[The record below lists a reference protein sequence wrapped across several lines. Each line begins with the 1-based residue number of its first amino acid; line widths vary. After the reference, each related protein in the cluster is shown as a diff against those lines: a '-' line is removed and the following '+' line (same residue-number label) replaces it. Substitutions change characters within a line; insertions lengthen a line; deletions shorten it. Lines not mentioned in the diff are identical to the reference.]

1 MPDWTSRLTELATDA
16 AVPGAVLGIWA
27 DGEQTI
33 TPYGVLN
40 RATGVEVTADSLF
53 QLGSITKPWTAT
65 MIVQLAAE
73 DRLSLDDPVVK
84 LLPGASI
91 DERITVRQL
100 LTHTSGIDGDV
111 FTDTGR
117 GDDCVERY
125 VGLLA
130 EVDQLFAPGAAYSY
144 CNAGFVLLGR
154 IIEVLDGRTWDES
167 LRARLVSPLR
177 LRSTVTLPEEAILH
191 RAALGHLA
199 DGSPVTT
206 WQLPR
211 SIGPAGL
218 VTASAADLL
227 AFARLHLD
235 DDTYAGMR
243 EPQVPFPGGAGG
255 VTDLGLAWRLYDWS
269 GRRLFGHDGTTIS
282 QLAFLRIDPEARLAV
297 CLLTNSANGPA
308 LFDEIASEV
317 FTHYV
322 GVAAPPAPEPI
333 TTDPITTDPITTDPI
348 TTDPITTEPIAAA
361 PIATD
366 PIAAD
371 LSADISAESSGGNP
385 VDLSGEQHV
394 GVYERAS
401 VRMEVLRRDNR
412 LLLTY
417 QATGDRLAFAE
428 EPVLEYELHPTAP
441 ADGNHYVTRSTPAQP
456 WTPVTFTPT
465 YLFNSGRVT
474 PRTA

>member
-84 LLPGASI
+84 LLPEASI

-167 LRARLVSPLR
+167 LRARLVSPLG

-235 DDTYAGMR
+235 DDMYAGMR

-317 FTHYV
+317 FTHHV

-333 TTDPITTDPITTDPI
+333 TPEPIATDPITTDLIATEPITTD
-348 TTDPITTEPIAAA
+348 

-371 LSADISAESSGGNP
+371 LSADISAESSGANP
-385 VDLSGEQHV
+385 ADLSGEQHV

-417 QATGDRLAFAE
+417 QATGDRLAFVE

-474 PRTA
+474 PRTS